1 MLTMYENQ
9 SDEELLGLV
18 KNGNKKAFDIFFLRY
33 YPTLRVYARQYV
45 NPDDTHEVVQDVML
59 WLWEKRQDINIS
71 QSVRSYIF
79 NAVRYKCLNVINND
93 SSKKTSLNV
102 LHDEVKAVYESPDFY
117 ILEELSKK
125 IEEAIE
131 NLPDSYKQAFVMNR
145 FKNMTYKQIAEE
157 TGVSVKTVDYR
168 MQQALKIL
176 RTKLKDYLHI
186 LPFFLFMD

>member
-1 MLTMYENQ
+1 MCENQ
-9 SDEELLGLV
+9 SDEELLGLIQCGD
-18 KNGNKKAFDIFFLRY
+18 KSAFNIFFLRY

-45 NPDDTHEVVQDVML
+45 NSDDTHEVVQDVML
-59 WLWEKRQDINIS
+59 WLWEKRQDIKIS

-93 SSKKTSLNV
+93 SSKRTSLNV
-102 LHDEVKAVYESPDFY
+102 LHEEIKAVYESPDFY
-117 ILEELSKK
+117 ILEELSIK

-131 NLPDSYKQAFVMNR
+131 RLPDSYKQAFVMNR

-168 MQQALKIL
+168 IQQALKIL
-176 RTKLKDYLHI
+176 RISLKDYLPM
-186 LPFFLFMD
+186 LTFLLFID